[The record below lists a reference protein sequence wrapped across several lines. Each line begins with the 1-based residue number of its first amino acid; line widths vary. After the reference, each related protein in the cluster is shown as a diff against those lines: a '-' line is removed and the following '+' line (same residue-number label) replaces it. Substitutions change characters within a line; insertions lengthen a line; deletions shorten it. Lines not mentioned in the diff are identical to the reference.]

1 MRLFGGERMQN
12 MMEALNLEDDMP
24 LENKM
29 LPGTIESAQ
38 QKVLSLIHISMCI
51 RDRYSLYEDGAG
63 YTQRD
68 LCSAWHYP
76 PQTINSALKS
86 LVNQGYIRLK
96 PVEGNQK
103 NKRSAL
109 TETGKELMREVIF
122 PLIQAEKRTFQRL
135 EKSERDTLLSLTHKY
150 VSLLKGEV
158 K

>member
-1 MRLFGGERMQN
+1 MENMTSDPLALFNQLYKEMDEIYHQYAKRRGISDT
-12 MMEALNLEDDMP
+12 ALWL
-24 LENKM
+24 L
-29 LPGTIESAQ
+29 
-38 QKVLSLIHISMCI
+38 
-51 RDRYSLYEDGAG
+51 YSLYEDGAG
-63 YTQRD
+63 YTQRE

-103 NKRSAL
+103 NKRIAL
-109 TETGKELMREVIF
+109 TEAGNEMMREVIF

>member
-1 MRLFGGERMQN
+1 MENMTSDPLALFNQLYKEMDEIYHQYAKRRGISDT
-12 MMEALNLEDDMP
+12 ALWL
-24 LENKM
+24 L
-29 LPGTIESAQ
+29 
-38 QKVLSLIHISMCI
+38 
-51 RDRYSLYEDGAG
+51 YSLYEDGAG
-63 YTQRD
+63 YTQRE

-103 NKRSAL
+103 NKRIVL
-109 TETGKELMREVIF
+109 TEAGNEMMREVIF
-122 PLIQAEKRTFQRL
+122 PLVQAEKRTFQRL

>member
-1 MRLFGGERMQN
+1 MENVMNDPLATFNRLYKEMDEIYHQYAKNQGISDT
-12 MMEALNLEDDMP
+12 ALWL
-24 LENKM
+24 L
-29 LPGTIESAQ
+29 
-38 QKVLSLIHISMCI
+38 
-51 RDRYSLYEDGAG
+51 YSLYEDGAG
-63 YTQRD
+63 YTQRE

-103 NKRSAL
+103 NKRIVL

>member
-1 MRLFGGERMQN
+1 MENMTSDPLALFNQLYKEMDEIYHQYAKRQGISDT
-12 MMEALNLEDDMP
+12 ALWL
-24 LENKM
+24 L
-29 LPGTIESAQ
+29 
-38 QKVLSLIHISMCI
+38 
-51 RDRYSLYEDGAG
+51 YSLYEDGAG
-63 YTQRD
+63 YTQRE

-103 NKRSAL
+103 NKRIAL

-122 PLIQAEKRTFQRL
+122 PLIQAEKRTFQTL

>member
-1 MRLFGGERMQN
+1 MENMTSDPLALFNQLYKEMDEIYHQYAKRQGISDT
-12 MMEALNLEDDMP
+12 ALWL
-24 LENKM
+24 L
-29 LPGTIESAQ
+29 
-38 QKVLSLIHISMCI
+38 
-51 RDRYSLYEDGAG
+51 YSLYEDGAG
-63 YTQRD
+63 YTQRE

-103 NKRSAL
+103 NKRIAL

>member
-1 MRLFGGERMQN
+1 MENMTSDPLALFNQLYKEMDEIYHQYAKRRGISDT
-12 MMEALNLEDDMP
+12 ALWL
-24 LENKM
+24 L
-29 LPGTIESAQ
+29 
-38 QKVLSLIHISMCI
+38 
-51 RDRYSLYEDGAG
+51 YSLYEDGAG
-63 YTQRD
+63 YTQRE

-103 NKRSAL
+103 NKRIAL

-135 EKSERDTLLSLTHKY
+135 EKSERDALLSLTHKY

>member
-1 MRLFGGERMQN
+1 MENMTSDPLALFNQLYKEMDEIYHQYAKRRGISDT
-12 MMEALNLEDDMP
+12 ALWL
-24 LENKM
+24 L
-29 LPGTIESAQ
+29 
-38 QKVLSLIHISMCI
+38 
-51 RDRYSLYEDGAG
+51 YSLYEDGAG
-63 YTQRD
+63 YTQRE

-103 NKRSAL
+103 NKRIAL

>member
-1 MRLFGGERMQN
+1 MENMTSDPLALFNQLYKEMDEIYHQYAKRRGISDT
-12 MMEALNLEDDMP
+12 ALWL
-24 LENKM
+24 L
-29 LPGTIESAQ
+29 
-38 QKVLSLIHISMCI
+38 
-51 RDRYSLYEDGAG
+51 YSLYEDGAG
-63 YTQRD
+63 YTQRE

-103 NKRSAL
+103 NKRIAL

-135 EKSERDTLLSLTHKY
+135 EKSERDALLSLTHKY
-150 VSLLKGEV
+150 VGLLKGEV

>member
-1 MRLFGGERMQN
+1 MENMTSDPLALFNQLYKEMDEIYHQYAKRRGISDT
-12 MMEALNLEDDMP
+12 ALWL
-24 LENKM
+24 L
-29 LPGTIESAQ
+29 
-38 QKVLSLIHISMCI
+38 
-51 RDRYSLYEDGAG
+51 YSLYEDGAG
-63 YTQRD
+63 YTQRE

-76 PQTINSALKS
+76 PQTINSALKN

-103 NKRSAL
+103 NKRIVL
-109 TETGKELMREVIF
+109 TEAGNEMMQEIIS
-122 PLIQAEKRTFQRL
+122 PLIRAEKRTFQRL

>member
-1 MRLFGGERMQN
+1 MENMTSDPLALFNQLYKEMDEIYHQYAKRQGISDT
-12 MMEALNLEDDMP
+12 ALWL
-24 LENKM
+24 L
-29 LPGTIESAQ
+29 
-38 QKVLSLIHISMCI
+38 
-51 RDRYSLYEDGAG
+51 YSLYEDGAG
-63 YTQRD
+63 YTQRE

-86 LVNQGYIRLK
+86 LVNQGYIQLK

-103 NKRSAL
+103 NKRIVL
-109 TETGKELMREVIF
+109 TEAGNEMMQEIIS

>member
-1 MRLFGGERMQN
+1 MENMTSDPLALFNHLYKEMDEIYHQYAKRQGISDT
-12 MMEALNLEDDMP
+12 ALWL
-24 LENKM
+24 L
-29 LPGTIESAQ
+29 
-38 QKVLSLIHISMCI
+38 
-51 RDRYSLYEDGAG
+51 YSLYEDGAG
-63 YTQRD
+63 YTQRE

-103 NKRSAL
+103 NKRIAL

-150 VSLLKGEV
+150 VSLLKSEV

>member
-1 MRLFGGERMQN
+1 MENMTSDPLALFNQLYKEMDEIYHQYAKRQGISDT
-12 MMEALNLEDDMP
+12 ALWL
-24 LENKM
+24 L
-29 LPGTIESAQ
+29 
-38 QKVLSLIHISMCI
+38 
-51 RDRYSLYEDGAG
+51 YSLYEDGAG
-63 YTQRD
+63 YTQRE

-76 PQTINSALKS
+76 PQTINSALKN
-86 LVNQGYIRLK
+86 LVNQGYIQLK

-103 NKRSAL
+103 NKRIAL

>member
-1 MRLFGGERMQN
+1 MENMTSDPLALFNQLYKEMDEIYHQYAKRQGISDT
-12 MMEALNLEDDMP
+12 ALWL
-24 LENKM
+24 L
-29 LPGTIESAQ
+29 
-38 QKVLSLIHISMCI
+38 
-51 RDRYSLYEDGAG
+51 YSLYEDGAG
-63 YTQRD
+63 YTQRE

-76 PQTINSALKS
+76 PQTINSALKN
-86 LVNQGYIRLK
+86 LVNQGYIQLK

-103 NKRSAL
+103 NKRIAL
-109 TETGKELMREVIF
+109 TETGKELMREVIS

>member
-1 MRLFGGERMQN
+1 MENMTSDPLALFNQLYKEMDEIYHQYAKRQGISDT
-12 MMEALNLEDDMP
+12 ALWL
-24 LENKM
+24 L
-29 LPGTIESAQ
+29 
-38 QKVLSLIHISMCI
+38 
-51 RDRYSLYEDGAG
+51 YSLYEDGAG
-63 YTQRD
+63 YTQRE

-86 LVNQGYIRLK
+86 LVNQGYIQLK

-103 NKRSAL
+103 NKRIVL
-109 TETGKELMREVIF
+109 TEAGNEMMQEIIS
-122 PLIQAEKRTFQRL
+122 PLIRAEKRTFQRL

>member
-1 MRLFGGERMQN
+1 MENMTSDPLALFNQLYKEMDEIYHQYAKRQGISDT
-12 MMEALNLEDDMP
+12 ALWL
-24 LENKM
+24 L
-29 LPGTIESAQ
+29 
-38 QKVLSLIHISMCI
+38 
-51 RDRYSLYEDGAG
+51 YSLYEDGAG
-63 YTQRD
+63 YTQRE

-103 NKRSAL
+103 NKRIVL
-109 TETGKELMREVIF
+109 TEAGNEMMQEIIS
-122 PLIQAEKRTFQRL
+122 PLIRAEKRTFQRL
-135 EKSERDTLLSLTHKY
+135 EKSERDALLSLTHKY

>member
-1 MRLFGGERMQN
+1 MEHMTNDPLALFNQLYKEMDEIYHQYAKNQGISDT
-12 MMEALNLEDDMP
+12 ALWL
-24 LENKM
+24 L
-29 LPGTIESAQ
+29 
-38 QKVLSLIHISMCI
+38 
-51 RDRYSLYEDGAG
+51 YSLYEDGAG
-63 YTQRD
+63 YTQRE

-103 NKRSAL
+103 NKRIAL

>member
-1 MRLFGGERMQN
+1 MEHMTNDPLALFNQLYKEMDEIYHQYAKRRGISDT
-12 MMEALNLEDDMP
+12 ALWL
-24 LENKM
+24 L
-29 LPGTIESAQ
+29 
-38 QKVLSLIHISMCI
+38 
-51 RDRYSLYEDGAG
+51 YSLYEDGAG
-63 YTQRD
+63 YTQRE

-103 NKRSAL
+103 NKRIAL
-109 TETGKELMREVIF
+109 TEAGNEMMREVIF

-135 EKSERDTLLSLTHKY
+135 EKSERDALLSLTHKY
-150 VSLLKGEV
+150 VSLLKSEV

>member
-1 MRLFGGERMQN
+1 MENMTSDPLALFNQLYKEMDEIYHQYAKRQGISDT
-12 MMEALNLEDDMP
+12 ALWL
-24 LENKM
+24 L
-29 LPGTIESAQ
+29 
-38 QKVLSLIHISMCI
+38 
-51 RDRYSLYEDGAG
+51 YSLYEDGAG
-63 YTQRD
+63 YTQRE

-76 PQTINSALKS
+76 PQTINSALKN
-86 LVNQGYIRLK
+86 LVNQGYIQLK

-103 NKRSAL
+103 NKRIVL
-109 TETGKELMREVIF
+109 TEAGNEMMQEIIS